1 MTNEDIKTFGFQ
13 VQRLKNRIDTL
24 NIGGDYYETN
34 REIEEINN
42 LLEQYIARVDELD
55 DDLKDSSEISSK
67 KPLINKLTQNKNDL
81 EISKKKF
88 LEKKSQF
95 ESKNAIRAIEG
106 KTGSDKI
113 KAERNAILEQHRETD
128 IQGDI
133 INNIGENIKGANQN
147 LTNMNTEIKRQGE
160 QMNRIHNTALEADAD
175 VKRTGEI
182 MSKMERRQLCMKI
195 LGTIATFL
203 FGIFDVALLI
213 YYLARFIK
221 K

>member
-34 REIEEINN
+34 REIEDINN

-147 LTNMNTEIKRQGE
+147 LTNFNTEIKRQGE